1 MIDEL
6 IAPMSR
12 EKERSS
18 TQKALL
24 IWDVFRGQNTA
35 KVLKKLVSLNI
46 AIVSVPA
53 SVNHFFQPLNVTVNG
68 EAKRFNKDKFT
79 T

>member
-1 MIDEL
+1 M
-6 IAPMSR
+6 
-12 EKERSS
+12 
-18 TQKALL
+18 
-24 IWDVFRGQNTA
+24 FRGQKTA
-35 KVLKKLVSLNI
+35 KVLKKLISLNI

-53 SVNHFFQPLNVTVNG
+53 NVTYFFQPLNLTVNG